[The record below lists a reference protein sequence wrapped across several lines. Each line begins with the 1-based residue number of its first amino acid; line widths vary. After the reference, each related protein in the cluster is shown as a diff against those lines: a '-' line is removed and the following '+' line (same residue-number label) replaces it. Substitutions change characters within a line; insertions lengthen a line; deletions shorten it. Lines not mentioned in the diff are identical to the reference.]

1 MNKTDTDSR
10 ILSVQRPA
18 PRDCSENM
26 SVDVMRLSARGLCKP
41 LDRVVRGGLK
51 CLSKVT
57 DGSLA
62 GQRPSVPTRLRSR
75 CGASKPTSIVAS
87 RLAWLPVALLAAVFP
102 VAAIVD
108 VDKLPPPTGYLSD
121 FAKVVD
127 PASKQAID
135 AYCSNVEKQLHV
147 QFGVVTIDTLDDE
160 PARDFGIRLARKF
173 NPGGGDGALMIL
185 AVKDHKSDIEVGS
198 ALEPDVTDG
207 FGGDTLR
214 AMRPLL
220 RNGDYGGAILQ
231 GLQTMATRVA
241 QGRNIQ
247 FDPTAPNLPRRSR
260 PVQHRQGGINPLF
273 LLIGFFFI
281 MWLLGKMRGGRGG
294 PGGYGGGGGAGGFLT
309 GMLLGQVL
317 GGGGRSGWGS
327 SGGFGGSDGGGGG
340 GFGGFGGSGGGF
352 GGGGA
357 SSDW

>member
-1 MNKTDTDSR
+1 M
-10 ILSVQRPA
+10 L
-18 PRDCSENM
+18 
-26 SVDVMRLSARGLCKP
+26 VDGMRLRARGLCE
-41 LDRVVRGGLK
+41 LFIFAALRG
-51 CLSKVT
+51 LSWA
-57 DGSLA
+57 DWSARGSLGA
-62 GQRPSVPTRLRSR
+62 ENGATRKSGSAAR
-75 CGASKPTSIVAS
+75 I
-87 RLAWLPVALLAAVFP
+87 AWLLATLLAAILP
-102 VAAIVD
+102 VSAIVD
-108 VDKLPPPTGYLSD
+108 IDKLPAPTGYLSD
-121 FAKVVD
+121 YANVVD
-127 PASKQAID
+127 AASKQAIE
-135 AYCSNVEKQLHV
+135 AYCSNVDKQLHV
-147 QFGVVTIDTLDDE
+147 QFGVVTINTLDDE

-173 NPGGGDGALMIL
+173 NPGGGNGALMIL
-185 AVKDHKSDIEVGS
+185 AVKDRKSDIEVGS

-220 RNGDYGGAILQ
+220 RTGDYGGAILQ

-241 QGRNIQ
+241 QGRNLQ

-273 LLIGFFFI
+273 LLLGFFFI

-294 PGGYGGGGGAGGFLT
+294 PGGYGGGGGFLT

-317 GGGGRSGWGS
+317 GGGGRGGWGS
-327 SGGFGGSDGGGGG
+327 SGGFGGSDSGGGG